1 MTFEEMER
9 TMQFIL
15 EQQAQLTVKHA
26 EAEERRTG
34 DEERITRLEE
44 AQAGAAQQMEHLGR
58 RMEQLAA
65 DTAER
70 FEHTAE
76 QIENLA
82 ATTAR
87 QIDHLGAALV
97 ELTEAHTRTEAT
109 VARLA
114 EAQIHAEHK
123 LDALIDVVRGLRDG
137 GS

>member
-26 EAEERRTG
+26 EAEERT
-34 DEERITRLEE
+34 TRLE
-44 AQAGAAQQMEHLGR
+44 AAQEAAARQIEHL
-58 RMEQLAA
+58 ATT
-65 DTAER
+65 TAER
-70 FEHTAE
+70 
-76 QIENLA
+76 IENLA

-97 ELTEAHTRTEAT
+97 ELTEAHTRTQGALD
-109 VARLA
+109 RLA
-114 EAQIHAEHK
+114 EAQAHGERR
-123 LDALIDVVRGLRDG
+123 LDVLIDVVRGLKDG